1 MEFPAGMELPDGME
15 LPEGMEMP
23 EGMGNMFP
31 GQDGN
36 SQGSFPNRG
45 QTGTAP
51 TQGNNQWVL
60 IAVTIVIL
68 AAGILIQ
75 LFLVENRRI

>member
-36 SQGSFPNRG
+36 SQGSIPNRG
-45 QTGTAP
+45 QTGTASA
-51 TQGNNQWVL
+51 QVNNQWVL

-68 AAGILIQ
+68 AAGL
-75 LFLVENRRI
+75 LFAFKFKR